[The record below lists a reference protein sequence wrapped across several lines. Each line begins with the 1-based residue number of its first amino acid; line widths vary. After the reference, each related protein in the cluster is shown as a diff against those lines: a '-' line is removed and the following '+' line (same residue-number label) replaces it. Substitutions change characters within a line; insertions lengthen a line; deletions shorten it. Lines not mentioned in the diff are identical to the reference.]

1 MKFKSISN
9 ICFWQVFYYHSCVAI
24 VRIFIET
31 VHHLLSHA
39 FYRNCSLFDSQ
50 LLISYTSAI
59 RSFFTI
65 NGVSTTNGTPSK
77 IQIRVTNYPLRDNLF
92 LFSRVCVYRRY
103 IRLDRKS
110 NRTAFLRATDRATT
124 PILARWPWRS
134 SDITLL
140 ASGVHRGMEK
150 SSDLDENFRVVEIAN
165 GMRSFFRNFH
175 EQFHTRIFSR
185 VRFDLTSLSLFTSLF
200 LHPHLFFFT
209 ASDSHDRNRF
219 SFFVTHSKFFLSFFL
234 SPKAD
239 LGKKES

>member
-103 IRLDRKS
+103 IRSQIESHRISSRYWSRDDAYIS
-110 NRTAFLRATDRATT
+110 STT
-124 PILARWPWRS
+124 LTFFRYYPSRIGGSSRDGEVKRPWREFPRGWDREWNAKFFS
-134 SDITLL
+134 KLPRAVPYAHLL
-140 ASGVHRGMEK
+140 AS
-150 SSDLDENFRVVEIAN
+150 SLWFNLAIFIY
-165 GMRSFFRNFH
+165 FF
-175 EQFHTRIFSR
+175 I
-185 VRFDLTSLSLFTSLF
+185 
-200 LHPHLFFFT
+200 
-209 ASDSHDRNRF
+209 
-219 SFFVTHSKFFLSFFL
+219 
-234 SPKAD
+234 SP
-239 LGKKES
+239 